1 MPLDYQKKLCFIHIP
16 KTGGTG
22 IEIQLQI
29 MNKIKYLLMKG
40 IFLSYRMDRLSFG
53 LFSNKRYNK

>member
-1 MPLDYQKKLCFIHIP
+1 MK
-16 KTGGTG
+16 
-22 IEIQLQI
+22 LQI